1 MAPKKNAA
9 ARAISPAPPPAA
21 PSPAT
26 TKPTTTSSAATA
38 TTPKAPSAKTVGTG
52 SSGAQSWNSAVNSL
66 LAHYVDTTPQRTKL
80 VDAFMAFLV
89 AVGVL
94 QFVYCVV
101 AGNYVRFS
109 FFFLLCSFGILV
121 AVLVLIMGVA
131 VQRVLVGLLGDGGA
145 VCFDW

>member
-9 ARAISPAPPPAA
+9 ARAISPAPPVAA

-26 TKPTTTSSAATA
+26 TKPTTTSSATA

-109 FFFLLCSFGILV
+109 FYSVRSG
-121 AVLVLIMGVA
+121 
-131 VQRVLVGLLGDGGA
+131 
-145 VCFDW
+145 